1 MIKNCPKHG
10 EFRDRLSSDIEEY
23 KWQSKFCEEVG
34 STVNNCTTPDKKGA
48 KTNKGCPFDCG
59 LCTKHVTSPNICL
72 IDITNRCNLRCPICF
87 ANAGATGYVVEPS
100 FDEIVQI
107 MKHFRNIRPN
117 PAPLLQLSGGEPTLR
132 EDLPDICREAK
143 KLGFIEILL
152 TTNGMRM
159 AKSVDYC
166 RELIEAGV
174 DAIYL
179 SFDGT
184 EPETWKKIRGL
195 DLSKAKMQ
203 VIKNVDQ
210 ILKETKYPQVSIF
223 LVPVIVRGINDH
235 EIGHILDV
243 AKEYAGMIGGVIF
256 QPVSLCGRISQED
269 ILKMRYTTSDLKEAI
284 NAHTGGL
291 IKKFYPIATT
301 AKFTRLINW
310 FDNKEEW
317 SMNSHSDCGFA
328 TIGIIDK
335 NNNWVPIKN
344 YIDVEGVIPYT
355 NKFYDEMVKS

>member
-1 MIKNCPKHG
+1 
-10 EFRDRLSSDIEEY
+10 
-23 KWQSKFCEEVG
+23 
-34 STVNNCTTPDKKGA
+34 
-48 KTNKGCPFDCG
+48 
-59 LCTKHVTSPNICL
+59 
-72 IDITNRCNLRCPICF
+72 
-87 ANAGATGYVVEPS
+87 
-100 FDEIVQI
+100 
-107 MKHFRNIRPN
+107 
-117 PAPLLQLSGGEPTLR
+117 
-132 EDLPDICREAK
+132 
-143 KLGFIEILL
+143 
-152 TTNGMRM
+152 M

-243 AKEYAGMIGGVIF
+243 AKEYAGTIGGVIF

-335 NNNWVPIKN
+335 NNNWVPIED

-355 NKFYDEMVKS
+355 NKFYDEMVKTSAFHPIAQLKIKKTQNALIDTWMESVDNIAELSRRMYHRVRFLTGALKFLKPKLTDALQDVDWRNFLMDFFRLFMNPSLDSSGHFLKNKHLMISSMHFQDAYNFDVNRVSHCLVHYGVINPNDPEKVTRNTFLCYEYDSSGIN